1 MRSGRGARGKVWP
14 GPLAIA
20 AASRHLPLIP
30 HPSSLPPILLV
41 ALGGAVGAVA
51 RYGVGLA
58 AVRLAGAGV
67 PLGTW
72 AANALGSFALGLAIP
87 LLAGDRARLA
97 VVVGVL
103 GSFTTFSTYSA
114 DTVLLWEAGRR
125 GMAVAN
131 AAGSV
136 AVGVAFVV
144 AGLALGRHL
153 SG

>member
-1 MRSGRGARGKVWP
+1 M
-14 GPLAIA
+14 
-20 AASRHLPLIP
+20 
-30 HPSSLPPILLV
+30 PPVLLV

-58 AVRLAGAGV
+58 AERLVGAGV

-72 AANALGSFALGLAIP
+72 AVNAVGSFALGLALP

-97 VVVGVL
+97 VLVGVL

-114 DTVLLWEAGRR
+114 DTVALWEAGRR
-125 GMAVAN
+125 GLAVAN

-136 AVGVAFVV
+136 VVGVAFVV

-153 SG
+153 AR